1 MSPSLR
7 KIIASAVIVA
17 AGFGGMT
24 ATATA
29 ANAAPATVVA
39 SSVAQSSVAQSA
51 VAQSAAAKSTAKKVL
66 NHTVFKQNLPYN
78 CGPSATLIVLST

>member
-39 SSVAQSSVAQSA
+39 SSVAQS
-51 VAQSAAAKSTAKKVL
+51 AAAKSTAKKVL